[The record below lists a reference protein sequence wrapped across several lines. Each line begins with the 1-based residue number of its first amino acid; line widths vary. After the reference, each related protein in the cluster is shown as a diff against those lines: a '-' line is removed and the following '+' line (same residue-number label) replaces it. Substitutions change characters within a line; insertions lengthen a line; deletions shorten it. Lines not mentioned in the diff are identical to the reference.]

1 MIRLYPRLM
10 LTLFALLALGGCASN
25 VHIPMDPAARV
36 VPGALEALSY
46 FDYPRRA
53 VPLSNHTLDENASRY
68 YTIRSLSYP
77 SSGDNGQDGNLVS
90 ANFYKSKRPGAK
102 PLVIVL
108 PLWGSY
114 TYPPEK
120 IAKGIRDRAHGE
132 VHVLYM
138 LGERF
143 MLDWPGLREAPDPEA
158 FRRRMQGM
166 VERIRIHVTDVR
178 RFIDWAETDSAID
191 TSRIA
196 IIGFSHGA
204 LISSLITVVDPRIKV
219 SVSVMGGAHPY
230 EIIAGCPLERTNGVR
245 QSVEQRFG
253 WSLERYQS
261 ELERLM
267 APLDVARYPGRVDPA
282 HALIIESRYDECVP
296 KRARDALWE
305 SLGRPE
311 RYSFNYSHK
320 KAFLSMTPLG
330 LNYMRG
336 IIYDF
341 LDNTL

>member
-1 MIRLYPRLM
+1 MIRLYPRMMSM
-10 LTLFALLALGGCASN
+10 LSVLLILGGCAS
-25 VHIPMDPAARV
+25 HAYIPLDPAQRLIPEAR
-36 VPGALEALSY
+36 GELAY
-46 FDYPRRA
+46 FSYPRQA
-53 VPLSNHTLDENASRY
+53 VALSNHTLDENASRY

-77 SSGDNGQDGNLVS
+77 SSGDNGQDGNRVT
-90 ANFYKSKRPGAK
+90 ANFYKSKLPGAK

-120 IAKGIRDRAHGE
+120 IAKGIRDRVDGE
-132 VHVLYM
+132 AHVLYM

-143 MLDWPGLREAPDPEA
+143 MLDWPGLREAPDPQA
-158 FRRRMQGM
+158 FRRRMQDM
-166 VERIRIHVTDVR
+166 VERIRTHVTDVR
-178 RFIDWAETDSAID
+178 RFIDWAETDPTID

-219 SVSVMGGAHPY
+219 SVSVMGGAHPH
-230 EIIAGCPLERTNGVR
+230 EIIATCPLERTGGVR
-245 QSVEQRFG
+245 ESVERRFG
-253 WSLERYQS
+253 WSLGQYQG

-267 APLDVARYPGRVDPA
+267 APLDVARYPGRFDPA

-296 KRARDALWE
+296 KHARDALWE
-305 SLGRPE
+305 SFGRPE

-341 LDNTL
+341 VDKTL